1 MPRAK
6 QMLMRAGRWSLA
18 ASLFA
23 GAAQAQQGSAQQGS
37 AQQASAPP
45 GANACSGCHGPAQ
58 AGAAVPPIQGRDAG
72 EIVQAMQAFRSGQRE
87 STVMGRIAKGFS
99 DSETQAIAAWLA
111 AKH

>member
-1 MPRAK
+1 
-6 QMLMRAGRWSLA
+6 MLARAGRWGLA
-18 ASLFA
+18 ASLFM
-23 GAAQAQQGSAQQGS
+23 GAAHAQQTSGQ
-37 AQQASAPP
+37 QQAVAPP
-45 GANACSGCHGPAQ
+45 GASACSGCHGPAQ